1 MIILAVLFALFM
13 LVIGMYYIDVLIY
26 KMWFNRGFIKA
37 TKATKEAIEAAN
49 RLEKVLYRMECV
61 EHED

>member
-1 MIILAVLFALFM
+1 MIILAVLFALFV

-26 KMWFNRGFIKA
+26 KMWFNKGFIKA
-37 TKATKEAIEAAN
+37 TNEAIEATN